1 MNSMFTPLEATRL
14 SDQAES
20 LIEALITSGELKVG
34 AKLPGER
41 DLVNRLGVSRTVVRE
56 AIGRLASRGILHV
69 QAGKGTYVTGTPS
82 FAFDERWQAWLAG
95 DLEKVGAMLAVRE
108 ILEVRGAAWAAERAT
123 DADLKELRAAF
134 EEFERAVG
142 SGPVS
147 DIAQADKLF
156 HYQLAVCARNDVLTS
171 FVHSINESIVAT
183 RRSALAAPDG
193 APKSLEEH
201 RAILLAVEARD
212 QNQASEA
219 MARHIGRVRSDIDR
233 MLKAGTSTGTA

>member
-1 MNSMFTPLEATRL
+1 MFTPLEATRL

-20 LIEALITSGELKVG
+20 LIEELITSGELKVG

-41 DLVNRLGVSRTVVRE
+41 ELVNRLGVSRTVVRE

-82 FAFDERWQAWLAG
+82 FAFDERWQAWLSG

-108 ILEVRGAAWAAERAT
+108 VLEVKGAAWAAERAT
-123 DADLKELRAAF
+123 DEDLKELQAAHA
-134 EEFERAVG
+134 EFERAVK

-147 DIAQADKLF
+147 DVAQADKLF
-156 HYQLAVCARNDVLTS
+156 HYQLAVCAHNDVLTS

-183 RRSALAAPDG
+183 RRSSLASPGG
-193 APKSLEEH
+193 ASQSLEEH
-201 RAILLAVEARD
+201 RAILLAVETRD
-212 QNQASEA
+212 PHLASDA
-219 MARHIGRVRSDIDR
+219 VARHIGRVRRDLDR
-233 MLKAGTSTGTA
+233 MLKAGNSTVSE